1 MQYLEATMN
10 KLKLILVLIKN
21 NWKVIIL
28 VTWMIFITAVLLGVK
43 KDTNKIKW
51 DVMVIKSSL
60 M

>member
-28 VTWMIFITAVLLGVK
+28 VTWMAYITLILISIK
-43 KDTNKIKW
+43 KDTNKLTW
-51 DVMVIKSSL
+51 DAMIIKSEL
-60 M
+60 Q